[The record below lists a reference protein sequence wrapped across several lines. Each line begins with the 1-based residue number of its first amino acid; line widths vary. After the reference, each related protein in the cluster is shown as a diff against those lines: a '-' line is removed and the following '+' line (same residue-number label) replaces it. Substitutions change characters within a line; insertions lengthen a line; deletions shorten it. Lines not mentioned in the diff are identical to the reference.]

1 VSLAG
6 DRGVHLASAD
16 DSETV
21 ARLLHDFNSEFDDFT
36 PGVDFLTLR
45 YRELISSET
54 LTVFLAGP
62 SEEPLGFA
70 QVRLL
75 PAVLSDALGAYLEEL
90 YVVPPRRGEGIGR
103 ALLEATMAYAR
114 EAGADHIDLN
124 TSEDDHAA
132 MALYE
137 SVGFTNREGRPNGP
151 RMYYFER
158 GL

>member
-1 VSLAG
+1 MSDRAEIRRADAG
-6 DRGVHLASAD
+6 DAAIA
-16 DSETV
+16 
-21 ARLLHDFNSEFDDFT
+21 ARLLKDFNSEFDDPT
-36 PGVDFLTLR
+36 PGVEFLTRR
-45 YRELISSET
+45 YHELLSSDA
-54 LTVFLAGP
+54 LAVFFAGP
-62 SEEPLGFA
+62 VEDPLGFA

-75 PAVLSDALGAYLEEL
+75 PAVTSDALGASLEEL

-137 SVGFTNREGRPNGP
+137 SEGFTNREGRPDGP